1 MMIRLA
7 KGPKHGSRPLVAS
20 SSPRSIPPAIST
32 LSLSLPQ
39 VPSPHPR
46 LFPAPTVLT
55 RTASGRFTAS
65 PQFPIP
71 KRSPARRNPNP
82 SRRRCRR
89 AMAAA
94 ECRDEVGLEERLIDD
109 RGSRDLEEEEH
120 GVPRRPRPHPP
131 RSRLE
136 SPSCDG
142 SPTPGVLES
151 CRSVQCRS
159 TTRLDGA

>member
-1 MMIRLA
+1 MDVFQYLVRSESPARYIN
-7 KGPKHGSRPLVAS
+7 PL
-20 SSPRSIPPAIST
+20 PLPLP
-32 LSLSLPQ
+32 LPPQ

-55 RTASGRFTAS
+55 PTASGRFTAS

-89 AMAAA
+89 AMAAAA

-131 RSRLE
+131 RSRVAIVRWLPDSWRPRE
-136 SPSCDG
+136 P
-142 SPTPGVLES
+142 PL
-151 CRSVQCRS
+151 RAVQIHHAPR
-159 TTRLDGA
+159 RRVG